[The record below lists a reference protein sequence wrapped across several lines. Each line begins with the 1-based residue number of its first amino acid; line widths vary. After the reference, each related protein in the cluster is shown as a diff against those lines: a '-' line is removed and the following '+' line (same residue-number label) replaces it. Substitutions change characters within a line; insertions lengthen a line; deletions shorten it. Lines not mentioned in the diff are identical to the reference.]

1 MQYSKPMIE
10 LVFEIR
16 RRVPSDLKPGIK
28 LANPELLTELSDYY
42 KNSKDTITKALT
54 KELMALAGGR
64 WLEHL
69 ENPRREPGPKQVT
82 KVYRGQVTLVD
93 VPPASEKKIPS
104 PSRVYRGQI
113 VDY

>member
-28 LANPELLTELSDYY
+28 LANPELLSELSEYY
-42 KNSKDTITKALT
+42 RSSKDVITKALT
-54 KELMALAGGR
+54 KELMALAGEQ
-64 WLEHL
+64 WLERL
-69 ENPRREPGPKQVT
+69 ENRSAAPGPKQIT

-93 VPPASEKKIPS
+93 APTKDPDGSSAK
-104 PSRVYRGQI
+104 RVYRGQI